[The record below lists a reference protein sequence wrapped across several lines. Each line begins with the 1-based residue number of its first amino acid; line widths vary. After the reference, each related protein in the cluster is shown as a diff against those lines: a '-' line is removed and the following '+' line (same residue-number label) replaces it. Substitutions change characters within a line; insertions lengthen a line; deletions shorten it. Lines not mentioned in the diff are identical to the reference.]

1 MQMEKR
7 MGADNKETLY
17 LKVDK
22 NTLAKDRNVKLSDVA
37 TLLCTDQS
45 ITRQLKQMKIYSFSD
60 AKDAPKEQEQVFS
73 VMKLIELIQKEYPNV
88 EVNNIGE
95 MDFIVEYKKNGEPP
109 KWLSICKAAVLTV
122 IIFFGGA
129 FTIMAFNN
137 DISVT
142 ELFSKFYTQVMGK
155 ESNGFTELEICYSIG
170 LSIGVLLFFNHFG
183 NKKITHDPTPVQVE
197 MRKYEKDVDDT
208 FIETAERG
216 GTSIDV
222 D

>member
-1 MQMEKR
+1 MS
-7 MGADNKETLY
+7 ANKETLY
-17 LKVDK
+17 LKVDR
-22 NTLAKDRNVKLSDVA
+22 NTLAKDKNVKLSDVA
-37 TLLCTDQS
+37 TLLCTDAS

-60 AKDAPKEQEQVFS
+60 AKEAPKEQEQVFS
-73 VMKLIELIQKEYPNV
+73 VMKLIELIGKEYPNV

-95 MDFIVEYKKNGEPP
+95 IDFVVEYRKNGEPA
-109 KWLSICKAAVLTV
+109 KWMQILKAAVLAFIT
-122 IIFFGGA
+122 FFGGA

-137 DISVT
+137 DVGVP
-142 ELFSKFYTQVMGK
+142 ELFSKFYFQVMGT
-155 ESNGFTELEICYSIG
+155 ESNGFTELEIWYSIG
-170 LSIGVLLFFNHFG
+170 LSVGVLLFFNHFG

-197 MRKYEKDVDDT
+197 MRKYEKDIDDT

>member
-1 MQMEKR
+1 MS
-7 MGADNKETLY
+7 ANKETLY
-17 LKVDK
+17 LKVDR
-22 NTLAKDRNVKLSDVA
+22 NTLAKDKNVKLSDVA
-37 TLLCTDQS
+37 TLLCTDAS

-60 AKDAPKEQEQVFS
+60 AKEAPKEQEQVFS
-73 VMKLIELIQKEYPNV
+73 VMKLIELIGKEYPNV

-95 MDFIVEYKKNGEPP
+95 IDFVVEYKKNGEPA
-109 KWLSICKAAVLTV
+109 KWIQILKAAVLAFIT
-122 IIFFGGA
+122 FFGGA

-137 DISVT
+137 DVGVP
-142 ELFSKFYTQVMGK
+142 ELFSKFYFQVMGT
-155 ESNGFTELEICYSIG
+155 ESNGFTELEIWYSIG
-170 LSIGVLLFFNHFG
+170 LSVGVLLFFNHFG

-197 MRKYEKDVDDT
+197 MRKYEKDIDDT

>member
-1 MQMEKR
+1 MS
-7 MGADNKETLY
+7 ANKETLY
-17 LKVDK
+17 LKVDR
-22 NTLAKDRNVKLSDVA
+22 NTLAKDKNVKLSDVA
-37 TLLCTDQS
+37 TLLCTDAS

-60 AKDAPKEQEQVFS
+60 AKEAPKEQEQVFS
-73 VMKLIELIQKEYPNV
+73 VMKLIELIGKEYPNV

-95 MDFIVEYKKNGEPP
+95 IDFIVEYKKNGEPA
-109 KWLSICKAAVLTV
+109 KWIQILKAAVLAFIT
-122 IIFFGGA
+122 FFGGA

-137 DISVT
+137 DVGVP
-142 ELFSKFYTQVMGK
+142 ELFSKFYFQVMGT
-155 ESNGFTELEICYSIG
+155 ESNGFTELEIWYSIG
-170 LSIGVLLFFNHFG
+170 LSVGVLLFFNHFG

-197 MRKYEKDVDDT
+197 MRKYEKDIDDT